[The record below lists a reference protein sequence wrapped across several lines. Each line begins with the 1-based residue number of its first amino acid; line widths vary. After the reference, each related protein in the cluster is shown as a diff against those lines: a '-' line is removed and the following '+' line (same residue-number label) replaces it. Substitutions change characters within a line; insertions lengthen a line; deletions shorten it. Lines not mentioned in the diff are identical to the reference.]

1 MKTYKYLWRL
11 ICYRPWLYAADLV
24 LWVMI
29 HTFPVIP
36 GLIVQKFLND
46 LPRVGHLNEGLWLL
60 IMLLAASTVA
70 LAHGRYVFLWLVQIA
85 FYGAAL
91 VGWLRTRSGR
101 QTRVF
106 ALPFAFCLANVGFF
120 LGMVKALRNQRIVT
134 Y

>member
-60 IMLLAASTVA
+60 IMLLVASTMA
-70 LAHGRYVFLWLVQIA
+70 
-85 FYGAAL
+85 
-91 VGWLRTRSGR
+91 
-101 QTRVF
+101 RVVV
-106 ALPFAFCLANVGFF
+106 LIG
-120 LGMVKALRNQRIVT
+120 GMVADVLHRFSMSGLLRRNLLERILERPGARAIPGAVGEALNRFDAD
-134 Y
+134 